1 MDRAIRSLFHKDVF
15 ELEDEVYYKLQ
26 TYNWNYNSCNYEIH
40 IVQYNGQF
48 PSVFKTMENGNYTVK
63 LEVANFNI
71 QDTDEMYVANDL
83 YEGFNFFEAV
93 KADENVQQATEFST
107 GEVIR
112 ATLYICHLFM
122 IYIL

>member
-1 MDRAIRSLFHKDVF
+1 
-15 ELEDEVYYKLQ
+15 
-26 TYNWNYNSCNYEIH
+26 
-40 IVQYNGQF
+40 
-48 PSVFKTMENGNYTVK
+48 MENGNYTVK